1 MKIKYLSLAVL
12 NFICFVAIAAD
23 SNSANAEKGL
33 SDKSFLDQNF
43 FKDTK
48 FEFSTRN
55 HWKYLKENASQ
66 PKEVHSAW
74 GQAFTF
80 NYKSGY
86 LLDILGF
93 DFTYDNVIKLGAS
106 DYFATRNLL
115 YNTGKKPN
123 KHNAHG
129 FNKFTQ
135 RYAKVKLGNSTD
147 LNFNG
152 KVGWH
157 SLKDMGVVSS
167 SQHLTRYSYLGYS
180 GVLKYANFALSLAY
194 IDSALPR
201 ESSQKVHFYSIDRK
215 HEIDNIKTAGIAY
228 NDKAL
233 KLDYS
238 YGVAKD
244 YIKRHAIE
252 FAYKPMDKLTFGSQ
266 IYGSTALKNHDKMKA
281 NVRDFDDSAWH
292 YATDVEWKEADWS
305 AKFGIA
311 YTNANRK
318 GAIGFYG
325 RHLGKNNRGRYNG
338 MAAAGGDYMRDG
350 EIVLSSVLGYDFFKD
365 NTTGLYLNYGEFNY
379 KHETLKNGEINV
391 FNIFK
396 PTSGTFKNL
405 SILSKFGYGWSYK
418 TMSSKDVTPKLRDGK
433 AQRSPSLSAET
444 VIDYRF
450 NLL

>member
-1 MKIKYLSLAVL
+1 MKIKYLSLALL
-12 NFICFVAIAAD
+12 NIMCFSAVAAE
-23 SNSANAEKGL
+23 SNSVNNKNGFF
-33 SDKSFLDQNF
+33 DNTF
-43 FKDTK
+43 FKNTK

-55 HWKYLKENASQ
+55 HWKYIKENASQ

-106 DYFATRNLL
+106 DYFASRNLL

-157 SLKDMGVVSS
+157 SLKDMGVISS

-244 YIKRHAIE
+244 YIKRHVIE

-292 YATDVEWKEADWS
+292 YAADVEWKEADWS

-311 YTNANRK
+311 YTDANRK

-350 EIVLSSVLGYDFFKD
+350 EIVLSSVVGYDFFKD

-391 FNIFK
+391 FNIWK

-405 SILSKFGYGWSYK
+405 SILSKLGYGWSYK
-418 TMSSKDVTPKLRDGK
+418 TMSNKDITPKLRDGH

>member
-1 MKIKYLSLAVL
+1 MKIKYLTLAL
-12 NFICFVAIAAD
+12 LSI
-23 SNSANAEKGL
+23 NSYAVFASESSYHYQPKSL
-33 SDKSFLDQNF
+33 SDETF
-43 FKDTK
+43 FKDSK

-74 GQAFTF
+74 GEAFTF

-86 LLDILGF
+86 LFDTLGF

-115 YNTGKKPN
+115 YNVGRQPN

-135 RYAKVKLGNSTD
+135 RYAKIKLGNEEV
-147 LNFNG
+147 NFNG
-152 KVGWH
+152 KAGWH
-157 SLKDMGVVSS
+157 SLKDTGVMSS

-180 GVLKYANFALSLAY
+180 GVFKYSNLALSLVY
-194 IDSALPR
+194 IDSAFPR
-201 ESSQKVHFYSIDRK
+201 ESSQKVHFYSLDRNYV
-215 HEIDNIKTAGIAY
+215 IDNIKSAGIAY
-228 NDKAL
+228 KDKTINI
-233 KLDYS
+233 DYS
-238 YGVAKD
+238 YGEAKD

-252 FAYKPMDKLTFGSQ
+252 FSYKPTEKLTLGSQ

-292 YATDVEWKEADWS
+292 YGADIEWKESKWS

-311 YTNANRK
+311 YTDANRK
-318 GAIGFYG
+318 GAIGYYG
-325 RHLGKNNRGRYNG
+325 RHLGRNNRGRYNG
-338 MAAAGGDYMRDG
+338 MAATGADYMRDG
-350 EIVLSSVLGYDFFKD
+350 ELVFSSILSYDLFKD
-365 NTTGLYLNYGEFNY
+365 NTTGLFLNYSEFNY

-391 FNIFK
+391 FNFWK
-396 PTSGTFKNL
+396 PSSGTFKNL
-405 SILSKFGYGWSYK
+405 SILAKFGYGWSYK
-418 TMSSKDVTPKLRDGK
+418 TLSTRDITPKLRDGR

>member
-1 MKIKYLSLAVL
+1 MKIKYLSLALL
-12 NFICFVAIAAD
+12 NIMCFSAVAAEA
-23 SNSANAEKGL
+23 NSLNTDN
-33 SDKSFLDQNF
+33 SF
-43 FKDTK
+43 FKDSK

-74 GQAFTF
+74 GQALTL

-86 LLDILGF
+86 WLDILGF
-93 DFTYDNVIKLGAS
+93 DVTYDNVIKLGAS

-157 SLKDMGVVSS
+157 SLKDMGVISS
-167 SQHLTRYSYLGYS
+167 SQNLTRNSYLGYS
-180 GVLKYANFALSLAY
+180 GTFKYSNLALSLAY

-201 ESSQKVHFYSIDRK
+201 ESAKKVHFYSLDRK
-215 HEIDNIKTAGIAY
+215 SEIDNIKTAEIAY
-228 NDKAL
+228 KDKVI

-252 FAYKPMDKLTFGSQ
+252 FSYKPIEKLTVGSQ

-292 YATDVEWKEADWS
+292 YAADVEWKEADWS

-311 YTNANRK
+311 YTDANRK
-318 GAIGFYG
+318 GAIGYYG
-325 RHLGKNNRGRYNG
+325 RHIGKNNRGRYNG
-338 MAAAGGDYMRDG
+338 MAAAGADYMRDG
-350 EIVLSSVLGYDFFKD
+350 EVVLSSVLGYDFFKD

-391 FNIFK
+391 FNIWK

-418 TMSSKDVTPKLRDGK
+418 TMSSKDITPKLRDGH
-433 AQRSPSLSAET
+433 AQRSPTLSAET

>member
-1 MKIKYLSLAVL
+1 MKTKYLSLALL
-12 NFICFVAIAAD
+12 NIMCFSAVAAE
-23 SNSANAEKGL
+23 SNSVNNKNGFF
-33 SDKSFLDQNF
+33 DNTF
-43 FKDTK
+43 FKNTK

-55 HWKYLKENASQ
+55 HWKYIKENASQ

-106 DYFATRNLL
+106 DYFASRNLL

-157 SLKDMGVVSS
+157 SLKDMGVISS

-201 ESSQKVHFYSIDRK
+201 ESSQKYIF
-215 HEIDNIKTAGIAY
+215 TA
-228 NDKAL
+228 
-233 KLDYS
+233 
-238 YGVAKD
+238 
-244 YIKRHAIE
+244 
-252 FAYKPMDKLTFGSQ
+252 
-266 IYGSTALKNHDKMKA
+266 
-281 NVRDFDDSAWH
+281 
-292 YATDVEWKEADWS
+292 
-305 AKFGIA
+305 
-311 YTNANRK
+311 
-318 GAIGFYG
+318 
-325 RHLGKNNRGRYNG
+325 
-338 MAAAGGDYMRDG
+338 
-350 EIVLSSVLGYDFFKD
+350 
-365 NTTGLYLNYGEFNY
+365 
-379 KHETLKNGEINV
+379 
-391 FNIFK
+391 
-396 PTSGTFKNL
+396 
-405 SILSKFGYGWSYK
+405 
-418 TMSSKDVTPKLRDGK
+418 
-433 AQRSPSLSAET
+433 
-444 VIDYRF
+444 
-450 NLL
+450 

>member
-1 MKIKYLSLAVL
+1 MKIKYLSLALL
-12 NFICFVAIAAD
+12 NIICFSAVAAE
-23 SNSANAEKGL
+23 SNSMNNKNGFF
-33 SDKSFLDQNF
+33 DNTF
-43 FKDTK
+43 FKNTK

-55 HWKYLKENASQ
+55 HWKYIKENASQ

-106 DYFATRNLL
+106 DYFASRNLL

-157 SLKDMGVVSS
+157 SLKDMGVISS

-244 YIKRHAIE
+244 YIKRHVIE

-292 YATDVEWKEADWS
+292 YAADVEWKEADWS

-311 YTNANRK
+311 YTDANRK

-350 EIVLSSVLGYDFFKD
+350 EIVLSSVVAYDFFKD

-391 FNIFK
+391 FNIWK

-405 SILSKFGYGWSYK
+405 SILSKLGYGWSYK
-418 TMSSKDVTPKLRDGK
+418 TMSNKDITPKLRDGH